1 MAGAFSDRVLETS
14 TSTGAGDFTLAGAT
28 TGYITFNSAFG
39 TGAGFKYCI
48 EAVDANGVPT
58 GEWEVG
64 RTSLSA
70 STTLVRGADTIV
82 EANSAGTTTLIT
94 FSAGTKNV
102 FCPFSGLASRKS
114 THGFDL
120 QYGMP

>member
-1 MAGAFSDRVLETS
+1 MAGRAADRVMETS
-14 TSTGAGDFTLAGAT
+14 TTTGNSDFTLAGAV
-28 TGYITFNSAFG
+28 TGYITFNTAFG
-39 TGAGFKYCI
+39 TDATCRYCI
-48 EAVDANGVPT
+48 EGVDGDGVPT

-64 RTSLSA
+64 RGYLSA
-70 STTLVRGADTIV
+70 STTLVRDIV
-82 EANSAGTTTLIT
+82 EANSAGTTAYIS

-102 FCPFSGLASRKS
+102 FNPFSGLAARKS